1 MSKIEPV
8 LTIGLPT
15 YNGEKTIKRT
25 IDSILSQTFSN
36 FQLIISDDGSTD
48 STPEICREYIKKDNR
63 IKFVQR
69 KGKRGPVWN
78 FIFLAE
84 KSNTKYFVW
93 IAHDDYWGSQ
103 FIEKNIEILETNP
116 KIVGSISDVQ
126 LVGLNIK
133 NYYTN
138 QKIPDSKY
146 IDSKYTPTKFEFVR
160 PNKGT
165 YDEKVKNILEFTWV
179 LNFYSVFRT
188 EKLKESLVDNAF
200 AGWDWTL
207 VLNIA
212 KFGDLHVLDEVLAY
226 RDTGGITSRST
237 IERFKTEKVGWFKT
251 YFPFVPITI
260 WCLRNIGLKK
270 FIIHNA
276 YFRYL
281 NFHTAKKIFRE
292 LINRG
297 EVSQNKS

>member
-1 MSKIEPV
+1 MSKIEPL

-25 IDSILSQTFSN
+25 IESILSQTFTN

-48 STPEICREYIKKDNR
+48 STPEICREYEKKDNR

-69 KGKRGPVWN
+69 KGKKGSVWN

-93 IAHDDYWGSQ
+93 IAHDDYWELQ
-103 FIEKNIEILETNP
+103 FIKKNIEILEKNN

-138 QKIPDSKY
+138 QKILDTKY

-160 PNKGT
+160 SNKGT
-165 YDEKVKNILEFTWV
+165 YDEKVKNILKFTWV
-179 LNFYSVFRT
+179 LNFYSIFRT
-188 EKLKESLVDNAF
+188 EKLQESLVHNVF
-200 AGWDWTL
+200 AGWDWVI

-226 RDTGGITSRST
+226 RDTEGITSRT
-237 IERFKTEKVGWFKT
+237 IIERLKAERAGWFKT
-251 YFPFVPITI
+251 YFPNIPLTI
-260 WCLRNIGLKK
+260 WCLRNIGLKNC
-270 FIIHNA
+270 IIHNA
-276 YFRYL
+276 FFRYI
-281 NFHTAKKIFRE
+281 NFHTAKKIIRE
-292 LINRG
+292 LI
-297 EVSQNKS
+297 S